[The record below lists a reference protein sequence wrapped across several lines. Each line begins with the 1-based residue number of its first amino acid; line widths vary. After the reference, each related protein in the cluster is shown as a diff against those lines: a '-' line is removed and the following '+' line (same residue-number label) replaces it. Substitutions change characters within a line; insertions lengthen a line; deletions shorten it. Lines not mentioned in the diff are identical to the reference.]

1 MKLFV
6 VTIECHSIEG
16 YSFTI
21 EGIYD
26 NINQASAKFYEK
38 VTNDLNSI
46 FPKNLLDENNN
57 PIAYYQNDDIITQ
70 DNYLYVNSSS
80 NEFMY
85 EAQISEHIL
94 NKSNY

>member
-6 VTIECHSIEG
+6 VTTECHSIES
-16 YSFTI
+16 YNFTI

-26 NINQASAKFYEK
+26 NINQASAKFYEE
-38 VTNDLNSI
+38 VINDLNSI

-57 PIAYYQNDDIITQ
+57 PIAYYQDDDIITQ
-70 DNYLYVNSSS
+70 DNYLYVNSSH
-80 NEFMY
+80 NEFMC
-85 EAQISEHIL
+85 EAKISECIL